1 MALFLATPRT
11 RTLPMVIWPQIRYLL
26 TPVVAAALSVTVAL
40 TVAVLAAAS
49 RLGGVRDLLAAR

>member
-1 MALFLATPRT
+1 MMSHEANGWP
-11 RTLPMVIWPQIRYLL
+11 VVSWPQILYLL
-26 TPVVAAALSVTVAL
+26 TPVVVAASSVTVAL

>member
-1 MALFLATPRT
+1 MWMMSHEANGWP
-11 RTLPMVIWPQIRYLL
+11 VVSWPQILYLL
-26 TPVVAAALSVTVAL
+26 TPVVVAASSVTVAL